1 MNWSQNER
9 VSWQN
14 TQVYID
20 KSLHSWKGFN
30 AREQENWRWQV
41 VWIWRMLHVSHTGL
55 CEAQLKQVDSTILLF
70 AATWIIIDTN
80 TTFTET
86 FGSLKQT
93 CDYCTLVSP
102 HDFWSKIN
110 VLELDLLS
118 EIQNSIIVACT
129 IKDIFN
135 SNDASCTTNTK
146 LPIARTAHTKLILL
160 SSTILKSVYETLV

>member
-30 AREQENWRWQV
+30 AKEQDNWRWQV
-41 VWIWRMLHVSHTGL
+41 VWIWRMLHVSHIGI
-55 CEAQLKQVDSTILLF
+55 CEAQPRLNK
-70 AATWIIIDTN
+70 WIRWSYSSQLHGSSS
-80 TTFTET
+80 TFTET

-102 HDFWSKIN
+102 HDFWSKVN
-110 VLELDLLS
+110 VLEHDLKS
-118 EIQNSIIVACT
+118 QIQNSIIVACT
-129 IKDIFN
+129 IMDIFN
-135 SNDASCTTNTK
+135 SNDALCTTNTK
-146 LPIARTAHTKLILL
+146 TPN
-160 SSTILKSVYETLV
+160 S